1 MLNRYLDSL
10 KHKTAQINNTLTSSV
25 QVILNVS
32 EQAYELESGYV
43 DEVGTFLED

>member
-1 MLNRYLDSL
+1 MMTSHVLQQELGL
-10 KHKTAQINNTLTSSV
+10 SSV